1 MIEVK
6 TRKIAARE
14 SASAS
19 AKRDRSPK
27 WEGAEEWTGAEF
39 GRRYRE
45 AMSYYN
51 LEHTGRELK
60 SKVIDWMGRNDY
72 NRDQIQAFKDTK
84 DWRCSVVMGGIASC
98 LLRGM
103 PESRPDFN
111 GGRNTAEWLRNAIAT
126 AVEEGKEDEVPVV
139 EVKKTMTAV
148 PEPTIQ
154 DKIRDQA
161 VKLSEDIDYAIDSW
175 IVDSEGFDPK
185 AYKILSMLRGRGC
198 KAQQARYIKSFFQ
211 RGHDELMELASGN
224 ADEQLREAYSR
235 HARKNVRK
243 LIEFYQIVLTA
254 CDQIAAEAKVIKKPR
269 ARKVKPAEDLAKR
282 VKFKVSDD
290 KLGITSVP
298 PAQLVRAQAAVVYN
312 TKTRKLGLYHA
323 ANSEGFGIKGTTII
337 NFTEKSFQKTL
348 RKPAVELK
356 EFKEQNT
363 QKRVE
368 TWFGKIKTTETVL
381 TGRLNEDVVILK
393 VFK

>member
-1 MIEVK
+1 MTEIK

-14 SASAS
+14 SAGAA

-27 WEGAEEWTGAEF
+27 WEGAEEWASAEF
-39 GRRYRE
+39 SRRYRE

-60 SKVIDWMGRNDY
+60 AKVIDWMGRNGY
-72 NRDQIQAFKDTK
+72 NRDQIRAFKDTK
-84 DWRCSVVMGGIASC
+84 DWRCSIVMGAIASC

-111 GGRNTAEWLRNAIAT
+111 GGRNTAEWLRTAIAN
-126 AVEEGKEDEVPVV
+126 AVADGKEDEVPVV
-139 EVKKTMTAV
+139 EVKKVAA

-154 DKIRDQA
+154 EKIRDQA
-161 VKLSEDIDYAIDSW
+161 VKISEEIDYTIDSW
-175 IVDSEGFDPK
+175 IVDSEAFDPK
-185 AYKILSMLRGRGC
+185 AYKVLNMLRGKGC

-211 RGHDELMELASGN
+211 RGYDELLELASGS

-235 HARKNVRK
+235 HARKNIRK
-243 LIEFYQIVLTA
+243 LIDFYESVLTA
-254 CDQIAAEAKVIKKPR
+254 CDQIAAEAKVVKKPR
-269 ARKVKPAEDLAKR
+269 TKKVKPAEELVKR
-282 VKFKVSDD
+282 VKFKVGDD
-290 KLGITSVP
+290 KLGITSIP
-298 PAQLVRAQAAVVYN
+298 PAQLVKAQTAVVYN
-312 TKTRKLGLYHA
+312 TKTRKLGLYYA
-323 ANSEGFGIKGTTII
+323 INSEGFGIKGTTLT

-368 TWFGKIKTTETVL
+368 TWFGKIKTTETVMN
-381 TGRLNEDVVILK
+381 GRMNEEIVLLK
-393 VFK
+393 IFK

>member
-1 MIEVK
+1 MTEVK

-14 SASAS
+14 SAGAAS
-19 AKRDRSPK
+19 KRDRSPK
-27 WEGAEEWTGAEF
+27 WDGATEWTGSEF

-60 SKVIDWMGRNDY
+60 AKVIDWMGRNGYD
-72 NRDQIQAFKDTK
+72 RDQIREFKDTK
-84 DWRCSVVMGGIASC
+84 DWRCSVVMGAIASC

-126 AVEEGKEDEVPVV
+126 AVADGKEDEVPVI
-139 EVKKTMTAV
+139 EVKKVAA

-154 DKIRDQA
+154 EKIRDQA
-161 VKLSEDIDYAIDSW
+161 VKISEDIDYTIDSW
-175 IVDSEGFDPK
+175 IVDSEAFDPK
-185 AYKILSMLRGRGC
+185 AYKVLNMLRGKGC

-211 RGHDELMELASGN
+211 RGHDELMDLASGN

-235 HARKNVRK
+235 HPRKNIRK
-243 LIEFYQIVLTA
+243 LIEFYQSVLAA

-269 ARKVKPAEDLAKR
+269 ARKVKPAEELVKR

-290 KLGITSVP
+290 KLGITSIP
-298 PAQLVRAQAAVVYN
+298 PAQLIRAQSAIVFN
-312 TKTRKLGLYHA
+312 SKTRKLGLYYA
-323 ANSEGFGIKGTTII
+323 TNSEGFGIKGTTIT

>member
-1 MIEVK
+1 MTEVK

-14 SASAS
+14 SAGAAS
-19 AKRDRSPK
+19 KRDPSPK

-45 AMSYYN
+45 AMRYYN
-51 LEHTGRELK
+51 LEHSGRDLK
-60 SKVIDWMGRNDY
+60 IKVIDWMGRNGYD
-72 NRDQIQAFKDTK
+72 RDQIQEFKNTK
-84 DWRCSVVMGGIASC
+84 DWRSSVVMGAIASC

-111 GGRNTAEWLRNAIAT
+111 GGRNSAEWLRNAIAT
-126 AVEEGKEDEVPVV
+126 AVESGKEDEVPVV
-139 EVKKTMTAV
+139 EAKKVAA

-154 DKIRDQA
+154 EKIRDQA
-161 VKLSEDIDYAIDSW
+161 VKISEDIDYTIDSW
-175 IVDSEGFDPK
+175 IVDSEAFDPK
-185 AYKILSMLRGRGC
+185 AYKVLNMLRGKGC

-211 RGHDELMELASGN
+211 RGYDELLELASGS

-235 HARKNVRK
+235 HARKNIRK
-243 LIEFYQIVLTA
+243 LIDFYESVLTA

-269 ARKVKPAEDLAKR
+269 AKKVKPAEDLVKR
-282 VKFKVSDD
+282 VKFKVGDD

-298 PAQLVRAQAAVVYN
+298 PAQLVRAQSAIVYN
-312 TKTRKLGLYHA
+312 TKTRKIGLYHA
-323 ANSEGFGIKGTTII
+323 VNSEGFSIKGTTLTS
-337 NFTEKSFQKTL
+337 FTEKSFQKTL
-348 RKPAVELK
+348 RKPLLELK
-356 EFKEQNT
+356 EFREQNT

>member
-1 MIEVK
+1 MTEVK

-14 SASAS
+14 SAGAA
-19 AKRDRSPK
+19 AKRDPSPK
-27 WEGAEEWTGAEF
+27 WDGAEEWTGDEF

-45 AMSYYN
+45 AMRYYN
-51 LEHTGRELK
+51 LEHSGRDLK
-60 SKVIDWMGRNDY
+60 SRVIDWMGRNGYD
-72 NRDQIQAFKDTK
+72 RDQIQEFKNTK
-84 DWRCSVVMGGIASC
+84 DWRCSVVMGAIASC

-126 AVEEGKEDEVPVV
+126 AVEEGKEDEVPVA
-139 EVKKTMTAV
+139 EVKKTAAA

-154 DKIRDQA
+154 EKIRDQA
-161 VKLSEDIDYAIDSW
+161 VKISEDIDYTIDSW
-175 IVDSEGFDPK
+175 IVDSEAFDPK
-185 AYKILSMLRGRGC
+185 AYKVLNMLRGKGC

-211 RGHDELMELASGN
+211 RGYDELLELASGN

-235 HARKNVRK
+235 HARKNIRK
-243 LIEFYQIVLTA
+243 LIDFYESVLTA
-254 CDQIAAEAKVIKKPR
+254 CDQIAAEAKVVKKPR
-269 ARKVKPAEDLAKR
+269 AKKVKPAEDLVKR

-298 PAQLVRAQAAVVYN
+298 PAQLIRAQSAIVFN
-312 TKTRKLGLYHA
+312 SKTRKLGLYYA
-323 ANSEGFGIKGTTII
+323 MSSEGFGIKGTTIT

>member
-1 MIEVK
+1 MTEVK
-6 TRKIAARE
+6 TRKIAAKE
-14 SASAS
+14 SASAA

-27 WEGAEEWTGAEF
+27 WDGAVEWTGAEF

-60 SKVIDWMGRNDY
+60 SKVIDWMGRNGYD
-72 NRDQIQAFKDTK
+72 RDQIREFKDTK
-84 DWRCSVVMGGIASC
+84 DWRCSVVMGAIASC

-111 GGRNTAEWLRNAIAT
+111 GGRNTAEWLRNAIAN
-126 AVEEGKEDEVPVV
+126 AVADGREDEVPIV
-139 EVKKTMTAV
+139 EVKKVAA

-154 DKIRDQA
+154 EKIRDQA
-161 VKLSEDIDYAIDSW
+161 VKISEDIDYTIDSW
-175 IVDSEGFDPK
+175 IVDSEAFDPK
-185 AYKILSMLRGRGC
+185 AYKVLNMLRGKGC

-211 RGHDELMELASGN
+211 RGYDELLELASGN

-235 HARKNVRK
+235 HARKNIRK
-243 LIEFYQIVLTA
+243 LIDFYESVLTA

-269 ARKVKPAEDLAKR
+269 ARKVRPAEDLVKR

-290 KLGITSVP
+290 KLGIASIP
-298 PAQLVRAQAAVVYN
+298 PAQLVKAQTAVVYN
-312 TKTRKLGLYHA
+312 TKTRKLGLYYA
-323 ANSEGFGIKGTTII
+323 INSEGFGIKGTTIT

-348 RKPAVELK
+348 RKPDIQLK

-368 TWFGKIKTTETVL
+368 TWFSKIKTTETAMNGRMNEEIVL
-381 TGRLNEDVVILK
+381 LK
-393 VFK
+393 IFK

>member
-1 MIEVK
+1 MTEVK
-6 TRKIAARE
+6 TRKIAAKE
-14 SASAS
+14 SASAA

-27 WEGAEEWTGAEF
+27 WDGAVEWTGAEF
-39 GRRYRE
+39 SRRYRE

-60 SKVIDWMGRNDY
+60 SKVIDWMGRNGYD
-72 NRDQIQAFKDTK
+72 RDQIREFKDTK
-84 DWRCSVVMGGIASC
+84 DWRCSIVMGAIASC

-111 GGRNTAEWLRNAIAT
+111 GGRNTAEWLRNAIAN
-126 AVEEGKEDEVPVV
+126 AVADGREDEVPVV
-139 EVKKTMTAV
+139 EVKKVAA

-154 DKIRDQA
+154 EKIRDQA
-161 VKLSEDIDYAIDSW
+161 VKISEDIDYTIDSW
-175 IVDSEGFDPK
+175 IVDSEAFDPK
-185 AYKILSMLRGRGC
+185 AYKVLNMLRGKGC

-211 RGHDELMELASGN
+211 RGYDELLELASGN

-235 HARKNVRK
+235 HARKNIRK
-243 LIEFYQIVLTA
+243 LIDFYESVLTA

-269 ARKVKPAEDLAKR
+269 ARKVRPAEDLVKR

-290 KLGITSVP
+290 KLGIASIP
-298 PAQLVRAQAAVVYN
+298 PAQLVKAQTAVVYN
-312 TKTRKLGLYHA
+312 TKTRKLGLYYA
-323 ANSEGFGIKGTTII
+323 INSEGFGIKGTTLT

-348 RKPAVELK
+348 RKPDVQLK
-356 EFKEQNT
+356 EFKDQNT
-363 QKRVE
+363 QKRIE
-368 TWFGKIKTTETVL
+368 TWFSKIKTTETMMN
-381 TGRLNEDVVILK
+381 GRMNEDVIILK

>member
-1 MIEVK
+1 MTEVK

-14 SASAS
+14 SASAA

-27 WEGAEEWTGAEF
+27 WEGAEEWGGTEF
-39 GRRYRE
+39 SRRYRE

-51 LEHTGRELK
+51 LEHSGRELK
-60 SKVIDWMGRNDY
+60 VKVIDWMGRNGYD
-72 NRDQIQAFKDTK
+72 RDQIRAFKDTK
-84 DWRCSVVMGGIASC
+84 DWRCSIVMGAIASC

-111 GGRNTAEWLRNAIAT
+111 GGRNTAEWLRNAIAN
-126 AVEEGKEDEVPVV
+126 AVADGKEDEVPVV
-139 EVKKTMTAV
+139 EVKKVAA

-154 DKIRDQA
+154 EKIRDQA
-161 VKLSEDIDYAIDSW
+161 VKISEDIDYTIDSW
-175 IVDSEGFDPK
+175 IVDSEAFDPK
-185 AYKILSMLRGRGC
+185 AYKVLNMLRGKGC

-211 RGHDELMELASGN
+211 RGYDELLELAGGN

-235 HARKNVRK
+235 HARKNIRK
-243 LIEFYQIVLTA
+243 LIDFYESVLTA

-269 ARKVKPAEDLAKR
+269 AKKVKPAEDLVKR

-298 PAQLVRAQAAVVYN
+298 PAQLVRAQSAVVYN
-312 TKTRKLGLYHA
+312 AKTRKLGLYYA
-323 ANSEGFGIKGTTII
+323 MSSEGFGVKGSTLT

-348 RKPAVELK
+348 RKPDVQLK
-356 EFKEQNT
+356 EFKDQNT
-363 QKRVE
+363 QKRME
-368 TWFGKIKTTETVL
+368 TWFSKIKTTET
-381 TGRLNEDVVILK
+381 TMNGRMNEDVIILK

>member
-1 MIEVK
+1 MTEVK
-6 TRKIAARE
+6 TRKIAAKE
-14 SASAS
+14 SAGAA

-27 WEGAEEWTGAEF
+27 WDGAVEWTGTEF
-39 GRRYRE
+39 SRRYRE

-60 SKVIDWMGRNDY
+60 SKVIDWMGRNGYD
-72 NRDQIQAFKDTK
+72 RDQIREFKDTK
-84 DWRCSVVMGGIASC
+84 DWRCSVVMGAIASC

-126 AVEEGKEDEVPVV
+126 AVADGKEDEVPVV
-139 EVKKTMTAV
+139 EVKKVAA

-154 DKIRDQA
+154 EKIRDQA
-161 VKLSEDIDYAIDSW
+161 VKISEDIDYTIDSW
-175 IVDSEGFDPK
+175 IVDSEAFDPK
-185 AYKILSMLRGRGC
+185 AYKVLNMLRGKGC

-211 RGHDELMELASGN
+211 RGYDELLELASGN

-235 HARKNVRK
+235 HARKNIRK
-243 LIEFYQIVLTA
+243 LIDFYESVLTA
-254 CDQIAAEAKVIKKPR
+254 CDQIAAEAKVVKKPR
-269 ARKVKPAEDLAKR
+269 AKKVKPAEELVKR
-282 VKFKVSDD
+282 VKFKVGDD

-298 PAQLVRAQAAVVYN
+298 PAQLVRAQSAVVYN
-312 TKTRKLGLYHA
+312 AKTRKLGLYYA
-323 ANSEGFGIKGTTII
+323 MSSEGFGVKGSTLT

-348 RKPAVELK
+348 RKPDVQLK
-356 EFKEQNT
+356 EFKDQNT
-363 QKRVE
+363 QKRME
-368 TWFGKIKTTETVL
+368 TWFSKIKTTET
-381 TGRLNEDVVILK
+381 TMNGRMNEDLIILK

>member
-1 MIEVK
+1 MTEIK

-14 SASAS
+14 SAGAAS
-19 AKRDRSPK
+19 KRDPSPK

-51 LEHTGRELK
+51 LEHSGRELK
-60 SKVIDWMGRNDY
+60 SKVIDWMGRNGYD
-72 NRDQIQAFKDTK
+72 RDQIQDFKNTK
-84 DWRCSVVMGGIASC
+84 DWRCSVVMGAIAAC

-111 GGRNTAEWLRNAIAT
+111 GGRNTAEWLKNAIAT
-126 AVEEGKEDEVPVV
+126 AVESGKEDEVPVV
-139 EVKKTMTAV
+139 EVKKVAA

-154 DKIRDQA
+154 EKIRDQA
-161 VKLSEDIDYAIDSW
+161 VKISEDIDYTIDSW
-175 IVDSEGFDPK
+175 IVDSEAFDPK
-185 AYKILSMLRGRGC
+185 AYKVLNMLRGKGC

-211 RGHDELMELASGN
+211 RGYDELLELASGS

-235 HARKNVRK
+235 HARKNIRK
-243 LIEFYQIVLTA
+243 LIDFYESVLTA

-269 ARKVKPAEDLAKR
+269 AKKVKPAEDLVKR
-282 VKFKVSDD
+282 VKFKVGDD

-298 PAQLVRAQAAVVYN
+298 PAQLVRAQSAIVYN
-312 TKTRKLGLYHA
+312 TKTRKIGLYHA
-323 ANSEGFGIKGTTII
+323 VNSEGFSIKGTTLT

-348 RKPAVELK
+348 RKPLLELK

>member
-1 MIEVK
+1 MTEVK
-6 TRKIAARE
+6 TRKIAAKE
-14 SASAS
+14 SASAA

-60 SKVIDWMGRNDY
+60 VKVIDWMGRNGYD
-72 NRDQIQAFKDTK
+72 RDQIREFKDTK
-84 DWRCSVVMGGIASC
+84 DWRCSVVMGAIASC

-103 PESRPDFN
+103 PESRSDFN
-111 GGRNTAEWLRNAIAT
+111 GGRNTAEWLKQAIAN
-126 AVEEGKEDEVPVV
+126 AVADGKEDEVPVV
-139 EVKKTMTAV
+139 EVKKVAA

-154 DKIRDQA
+154 EKIRDQA
-161 VKLSEDIDYAIDSW
+161 VKISEDIDYTIDSW
-175 IVDSEGFDPK
+175 IVDSEAFDPK
-185 AYKILSMLRGRGC
+185 AYKVLNMLRGKGC

-211 RGHDELMELASGN
+211 GGYDELMELASGN

-243 LIEFYQIVLTA
+243 LIEFYQSVLTA

-269 ARKVKPAEDLAKR
+269 ARKVKPAEELVKR

-298 PAQLVRAQAAVVYN
+298 PAQLIRAQSAIVFN
-312 TKTRKLGLYHA
+312 SKTRKLGLYYST
-323 ANSEGFGIKGTTII
+323 NSEGFGIKGTTIT

-368 TWFGKIKTTETVL
+368 TWFSRIKTTETVL
-381 TGRLNEDVVILK
+381 TGRLNDDVVILK

>member
-1 MIEVK
+1 MTEVK
-6 TRKIAARE
+6 TRKISARE
-14 SASAS
+14 SAGAA
-19 AKRDRSPK
+19 AKRDPSPK
-27 WEGAEEWTGAEF
+27 WEGASEWTGAEF

-51 LEHTGRELK
+51 LEHSGRELK
-60 SKVIDWMGRNDY
+60 VKVIDWMGRNGYD
-72 NRDQIQAFKDTK
+72 RDQIQEFKNTK
-84 DWRCSVVMGGIASC
+84 DWRCSVVMGAIASC

-111 GGRNTAEWLRNAIAT
+111 GGRNTAEWLRKAIAT
-126 AVEEGKEDEVPVV
+126 AIESGKEDEVPVV
-139 EVKKTMTAV
+139 EVKKVAA

-154 DKIRDQA
+154 EKIRDQA
-161 VKLSEDIDYAIDSW
+161 VKISEDIDYTIDSW
-175 IVDSEGFDPK
+175 IVDSEAFDPK
-185 AYKILSMLRGRGC
+185 AYKVLNMLRGKGC

-211 RGHDELMELASGN
+211 RGYDELLELASGS

-235 HARKNVRK
+235 HARKNIRK
-243 LIEFYQIVLTA
+243 LIDFYESVLTA
-254 CDQIAAEAKVIKKPR
+254 CDQIAAEAKVVKKPR
-269 ARKVKPAEDLAKR
+269 AKKVKPAEDLVKR

-298 PAQLVRAQAAVVYN
+298 PAQLVRAQSAIVYN
-312 TKTRKLGLYHA
+312 AKTRKLGLYHA
-323 ANSEGFGIKGTTII
+323 VNSEGFGIKGTTLI